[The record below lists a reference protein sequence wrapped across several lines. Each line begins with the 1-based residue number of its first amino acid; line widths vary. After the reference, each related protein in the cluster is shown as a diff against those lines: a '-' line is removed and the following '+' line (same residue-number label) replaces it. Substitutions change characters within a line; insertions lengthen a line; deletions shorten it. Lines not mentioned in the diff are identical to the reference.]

1 MSFDTSAQVACMLE
15 GYVPLEGVL
24 STSNHQ
30 TQIYLKII
38 DEKWPSHFAKGYQR
52 LSSNPPP

>member
-1 MSFDTSAQVACMLE
+1 MSFDTSAQVACMVE
-15 GYVPLEGVL
+15 GYVPFGGVL
-24 STSNHQ
+24 SASNHQ

-38 DEKWPSHFAKGYQR
+38 DEKWPSDFAKGYQR